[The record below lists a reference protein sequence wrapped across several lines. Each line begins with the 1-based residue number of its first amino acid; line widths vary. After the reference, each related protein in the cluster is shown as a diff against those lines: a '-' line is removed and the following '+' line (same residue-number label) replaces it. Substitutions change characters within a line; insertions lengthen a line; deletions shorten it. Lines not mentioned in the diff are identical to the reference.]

1 MPSATSWPSPK
12 ATRIGGDIALV
23 HGEGLA
29 GQITEALGG
38 AELQLVIDG
47 EGGSTVSALAA
58 SLRHDG
64 TVVAFSSI
72 TAQPQQI
79 QFGDLLFRN
88 VQLRGFYTVNW
99 IHAVSRE
106 RLEHVYAGRPGRT
119 GKILLRAGT

>member
-1 MPSATSWPSPK
+1 VTPGCPL
-12 ATRIGGDIALV
+12 RDIALV

-58 SLRHDG
+58 SLRRDG

-79 QFGDLLFRN
+79 QFGDLL
-88 VQLRGFYTVNW
+88 
-99 IHAVSRE
+99 
-106 RLEHVYAGRPGRT
+106 
-119 GKILLRAGT
+119 